1 MSIWVQA
8 KFEKTYMFF
17 VKLESVDL
25 GTGCVGIITYHC
37 NITESVDLGTGQMWI
52 NKQYPITIEI
62 VDLAT
67 GQEF

>member
-1 MSIWVQA
+1 MSNLKVSIWVQA
-8 KFEKTYMFF
+8 VWEWLHKHY
-17 VKLESVDL
+17 
-25 GTGCVGIITYHC
+25 

-52 NKQYPITIEI
+52 GKQYPITIEI